1 MGVIALAAILHAS
14 WVRTFADCC
23 CMKQYFRPDAPSALF
38 DYDGP
43 LGTFASKILTA
54 YGLGIFGSNTNHDL
68 LLIRTIRNE
77 FAHCQLPLRFDLP
90 VVKAMCDH
98 LLLPDNEQV
107 RAVPSYFWSL
117 PDEKPNSWFDE
128 GHPKTRF
135 VTGCYT
141 IIFALLEYRI
151 EPLSGEGGAYETAL
165 ATRARSMCLQ
175 TSMTFHSVRSAVS
188 QNSSAPIPASII
200 SGVTQT

>member
-1 MGVIALAAILHAS
+1 MRVIALAASCTLVGLELSLTA
-14 WVRTFADCC
+14 AL
-23 CMKQYFRPDAPSALF
+23 KQYFRPDAPSALF

-141 IIFALLEYRI
+141 IIFALLNFQ
-151 EPLSGEGGAYETAL
+151 LN
-165 ATRARSMCLQ
+165 
-175 TSMTFHSVRSAVS
+175 HSQVRVEHTKL
-188 QNSSAPIPASII
+188 P
-200 SGVTQT
+200 

>member
-1 MGVIALAAILHAS
+1 MASSDPAYLRAFKEYAKSKPTVAHTAAMEKEFYGESDRACGILHAS
-14 WVRTFADCC
+14 WVELSLTAALKRF
-23 CMKQYFRPDAPSALF
+23 FRPDAPSALF

-117 PDEKPNSWFDE
+117 PDEKPDSWFDE

-141 IIFALLEYRI
+141 IIFALLNFQ
-151 EPLSGEGGAYETAL
+151 LN
-165 ATRARSMCLQ
+165 
-175 TSMTFHSVRSAVS
+175 HSQVRVEHTKL
-188 QNSSAPIPASII
+188 P
-200 SGVTQT
+200 